1 MQKHLKIMLHYV
13 LLSCNIWVEIA
24 RAIKKE
30 VYMTDR
36 EFEIE
41 EAYRKGYLN
50 RNEYEQQMKEYWKEE
65 K

>member
-1 MQKHLKIMLHYV
+1 
-13 LLSCNIWVEIA
+13 
-24 RAIKKE
+24 
-30 VYMTDR
+30 MTDR